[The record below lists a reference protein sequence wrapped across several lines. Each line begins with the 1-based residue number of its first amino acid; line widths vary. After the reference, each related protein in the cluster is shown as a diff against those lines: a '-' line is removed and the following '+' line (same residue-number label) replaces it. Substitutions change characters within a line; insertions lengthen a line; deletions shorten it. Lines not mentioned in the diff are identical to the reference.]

1 MRIRQVIAL
10 MLTLGWLT
18 AGAQAA
24 DAPAPDATPSDRTP
38 PRLSF
43 VDGQVSFWRP
53 GAQDWA
59 QAQVNTPLTPGDELA
74 TASPGNLEVQIGARA
89 FVRAWA
95 NTQVGL
101 ANQEPD
107 FLQVKVTTGTASFDV
122 RTIEPGRTVEVDTPH
137 AAFTIERAGY
147 YRVDVTG
154 ERTAFITRRGG
165 RATVTPGSEAAVGI
179 APSEEVIIE
188 GPAGSRVASYAA
200 PPLDVWDRWNY
211 ARTDHLLD
219 AVSARYVSPDAY
231 GVSDLDRY
239 GAWRVVPTYGAVW
252 VPTAVPGGWVPYST
266 GAWMLD
272 PFYGWTWVDTAPWG
286 WAPYHY
292 GRWVSVDGFWAWTPG
307 PVVVRPVYAPAL
319 VAFFGGPG
327 VGVSISIGGPVV
339 GWVALGWGE
348 PVVPWWGREGF
359 IHEPSWRGWGG
370 PRVVNN
376 TVINNTTVVNVQNI
390 NVYRNSSVRNAVV
403 VVHEDHFG
411 HGPITSARAAQ
422 VDVTSLRPTHTAPQI
437 ATTPASFV
445 PTASRGVRPP
455 EGSVQRPVVA
465 TRAPHAA
472 SEAAGGR
479 ERNVGPA
486 GVPTPAPRLVSV
498 PPQRESSPVPTRPT
512 FGQSTIERP
521 TADRAQPPSPP
532 GAPKSQPLRP
542 QPQRE
547 PQKAIPAPATPQPSP
562 GRAAAPPPPSRRPE
576 APQVTAPAPATPQ
589 TSQSPAATPPPPAHR
604 PEAPGLTTPAPV
616 TPPPSPGRA
625 AAPAPLGRRPEAPQV
640 TAPAPVTPPPSPG
653 RAAAPAPSGR
663 RPEAPAV
670 TAPAPVTPAPPG
682 RAAAPPPPARR
693 PEPPAVAVPAPV
705 PPSPSPGRAPTP
717 PPARAEA
724 PRFTTPTPP
733 TPQPSS
739 SRAATPLP
747 PTRRPEPPPATA
759 PAAPQP
765 PARRAETPHAPS
777 RPLPGEPA
785 NRLAPNR
792 GPDTPRS

>member
-1 MRIRQVIAL
+1 MRTREVIVL
-10 MLTLGWLT
+10 LLVLGFLTGV
-18 AGAQAA
+18 ARAA
-24 DAPAPDATPSDRTP
+24 DAPNPEATASDRTP

-43 VDGQVSFWRP
+43 LDGQVSFWRP

-59 QAQVNTPLTPGDELA
+59 QAQVNTPLAPGDELA
-74 TASPGNLEVQIGARA
+74 TASPGNLEVQIGARD

-107 FLQVKVTTGTASFDV
+107 FLQFTVTTGTASFDL
-122 RTIEPGRTVEVDTPH
+122 RTIEAGRTVEVDTPH

-165 RATVTPGSEAAVGI
+165 RATVTPVSGAAVAI
-179 APSEEVIIE
+179 EPSEEVIIE
-188 GPAGSRVASYAA
+188 GPASERVASYAA
-200 PPLDVWDRWNY
+200 PPLDAWDRWNY
-211 ARTDHLLD
+211 ARTEHLLD

-239 GAWRVVPTYGAVW
+239 GAWRVVPSYGAVW
-252 VPTAVPGGWVPYST
+252 VPTAMPSGWVPYST
-266 GAWMLD
+266 GSWTLD
-272 PFYGWTWVDTAPWG
+272 PFYGWTWVDAAPWG

-292 GRWVSVDGFWAWTPG
+292 GRWVEVDGFWAWAPG

-327 VGVSISIGGPVV
+327 VGVSINLGGPVV

-359 IHEPSWRGWGG
+359 IREPSWRGWGG

-390 NVYRNSSVRNAVV
+390 NVYRNSNVRNAVV

-411 HGPITSARAAQ
+411 RGPITSARVAQ
-422 VDVTSLRPTHTAPQI
+422 ADLTSLRPTHTAPQI

-465 TRAPHAA
+465 TRPPHTG
-472 SEAAGGR
+472 SEAAAGG
-479 ERNVGPA
+479 ERKVGPA
-486 GVPTPAPRLVSV
+486 GVPMPAPRLVSV
-498 PPQRESSPVPTRPT
+498 PPRRESSPVPARPA
-512 FGQSTIERP
+512 FGQSTVERP
-521 TADRAQPPSPP
+521 TADRAQPPLPP
-532 GAPKSQPLRP
+532 GAPKSQPS
-542 QPQRE
+542 QPQRQRE
-547 PQKAIPAPATPQPSP
+547 PRQATPVPTTPQPSP
-562 GRAAAPPPPSRRPE
+562 SR
-576 APQVTAPAPATPQ
+576 
-589 TSQSPAATPPPPAHR
+589 AATPPASAR
-604 PEAPGLTTPAPV
+604 RAEAPP
-616 TPPPSPGRA
+616 
-625 AAPAPLGRRPEAPQV
+625 V
-640 TAPAPVTPPPSPG
+640 TAPAPVTPQPSPG
-653 RAAAPAPSGR
+653 GAATPPPPAR

-670 TAPAPVTPAPPG
+670 TAPAPTASQPSSG
-682 RAAAPPPPARR
+682 RAAAPLPGPR
-693 PEPPAVAVPAPV
+693 PGAPAVTAPAPST
-705 PPSPSPGRAPTP
+705 PAPSP
-717 PPARAEA
+717 
-724 PRFTTPTPP
+724 
-733 TPQPSS
+733 
-739 SRAATPLP
+739 SRAATPP
-747 PTRRPEPPPATA
+747 PSSARRAEAPAVTA
-759 PAAPQP
+759 PAPTASQPSSGRAAAPLPGPRSGAPAVTAPAPSTPAPSPSRAATPPPSSARRAEAPAVTAPVPSTPAPSPSRAATPPPTTRAPAAAQP
-765 PARRAETPHAPS
+765 PTRRAETPHAPT

-785 NRLAPNR
+785 NRLAPSR

>member
-1 MRIRQVIAL
+1 MRNRHLIVL
-10 MLTLGWLT
+10 MLTLGVLT
-18 AGAQAA
+18 GVALAA
-24 DAPAPDATPSDRTP
+24 DAPTPEATPSDRTP

-43 VDGQVSFWRP
+43 ADGQVSFWRP

-59 QAQVNTPLTPGDELA
+59 QAQVNTPLAPGDELA
-74 TASPGNLEVQIGARA
+74 TAAPGNLEVQVGARA

-107 FLQVKVTTGTASFDV
+107 FLQFKVTTGSASFDL
-122 RTIEPGRTVEVDTPH
+122 RTIEPGHTVEVDTPH

-165 RATVTPGSEAAVGI
+165 RATVTPASEAAVVI

-188 GPAGSRVASYAA
+188 GPTSSRVASYAA
-200 PPLDVWDRWNY
+200 PPLDAWDRWNY

-239 GAWRVVPTYGAVW
+239 GAWRVVPSYGAVW
-252 VPTAVPGGWVPYST
+252 VPTAVQRGWAPYSA
-266 GAWMLD
+266 GAWTLD

-292 GRWVSVDGFWAWTPG
+292 GRWVSVDGFWAWAPG

-319 VAFFGGPG
+319 VAFFGGPR
-327 VGVSISIGGPVV
+327 VGVSINIGGPVV

-348 PVVPWWGREGF
+348 PVVPWWGREGV

-390 NVYRNSSVRNAVV
+390 NVYRNSSVQNAVV
-403 VVHEDHFG
+403 AVHENHFG
-411 HGPITSARAAQ
+411 QGPITSARVAQ
-422 VDVTSLRPTHTAPQI
+422 VDVTNLRPTHTAPQI

-465 TRAPHAA
+465 TRAPHAG
-472 SEAAGGR
+472 SEAATGG

-498 PPQRESSPVPTRPT
+498 PPQRESSPVASRPP
-512 FGQSTIERP
+512 FGQSTVERP
-521 TADRAQPPSPP
+521 SADRAQPPLPP
-532 GAPKSQPLRP
+532 GAPKPQPSLP

-547 PQKAIPAPATPQPSP
+547 PQKATPTPP
-562 GRAAAPPPPSRRPE
+562 GRRPE

-589 TSQSPAATPPPPAHR
+589 PSPGASATPPPARRLEAPVVTAPTPATPQPSPGAAATPPP
-604 PEAPGLTTPAPV
+604 
-616 TPPPSPGRA
+616 
-625 AAPAPLGRRPEAPQV
+625 GRRPEAPQV
-640 TAPAPVTPPPSPG
+640 TAPAPATPQPSPGAAATPSPPARRLEAPVVTAPTPATPQASPG
-653 RAAAPAPSGR
+653 RAA
-663 RPEAPAV
+663 V
-670 TAPAPVTPAPPG
+670 
-682 RAAAPPPPARR
+682 PPPARH
-693 PEPPAVAVPAPV
+693 PEVPQVTAPP
-705 PPSPSPGRAPTP
+705 
-717 PPARAEA
+717 
-724 PRFTTPTPP
+724 
-733 TPQPSS
+733 
-739 SRAATPLP
+739 P
-747 PTRRPEPPPATA
+747 PTRRPEAPPATAPA

-765 PARRAETPHAPS
+765 PAQRADTPRAPTH
-777 RPLPGEPA
+777 PLPGEPA